1 MLVKVKIIYKSNK
14 YLFNYFY
21 LDFINEKKSLL
32 VDFDMN
38 KEYNT
43 VRTTSSK

>member
-1 MLVKVKIIYKSNK
+1 M
-14 YLFNYFY
+14 
-21 LDFINEKKSLL
+21 NEKKRLL

-43 VRTTSSK
+43 VRTTSSKYPSRPTRVSVIGDASPRAHSFSS